1 MKRTIIAVLLAAAAF
16 MPEAAAQAELMT
28 KKKDIGDVSSKITKV
43 YLTGDTFTSLM
54 LKEEIEK
61 SWSVSPYEFC
71 DSEEFERCKTDTNY
85 FFLTRILGHN
95 RKEAE
100 PSIEYLSLLR
110 GGPEAEKGIDK
121 MVEVI
126 SIPFK
131 SLDDEDGRYPVFIPA
146 FINIIQ
152 EHIPRVTRSDLAAYT
167 AIYSYTRRI
176 DDAAGM
182 SIIFSDADL
191 SAEVD
196 EQVRARYFDEGISI
210 TSPEEADRA
219 FENMTPGTLVS
230 YTITPEGVKGAY
242 SYKMLISTE
251 DYGLYYFRKHK
262 VGRRTPGGFRKD
274 DIRRITVCRQRG
286 NE

>member
-1 MKRTIIAVLLAAAAF
+1 MFIAVLLAAAAF
-16 MPEAAAQAELMT
+16 IPEAAAQAELMT

-43 YLTGDTFTSLM
+43 YLTGDTFTNLM
-54 LKEEIEK
+54 LKKEIER

-71 DSEEFERCKTDTNY
+71 DKEEFERCKTDTNY
-85 FFLTRILGHN
+85 FFLTRILGQN

-110 GGPEAEKGIDK
+110 GGPEAENGIDK

-131 SLDDEDGRYPVFIPA
+131 TVDDEEGRYPVFIPA

-182 SIIFSDADL
+182 DIIFSETDL
-191 SAEVD
+191 SSEIDDEVR
-196 EQVRARYFDEGISI
+196 QRYFDGGM
-210 TSPEEADRA
+210 TVTGPDEADEA
-219 FENMTPGTLVS
+219 FEEMLPGTLVS

-262 VGRRTPGGFRKD
+262 VGRKTPAGFRKD
-274 DIRRITVCRQRG
+274 DIRRITVCREKG
-286 NE
+286 DE

>member
-1 MKRTIIAVLLAAAAF
+1 MFIALLLAAAAF
-16 MPEAAAQAELMT
+16 IPEAAAQAELMT
-28 KKKDIGDVSSKITKV
+28 KKKDIGDVSSKITKI
-43 YLTGDTFTSLM
+43 YLTGDTFTNLM

-71 DSEEFERCKTDTNY
+71 NGEEFERCKTDTNY
-85 FFLTRILGHN
+85 FFLTRILGQN

-100 PSIEYLSLLR
+100 PSIEYLALLR
-110 GGPEAEKGIDK
+110 GGPEAENGIDK

-131 SLDDEDGRYPVFIPA
+131 SVDDEDGRYPVFIPA

-176 DDAAGM
+176 DDAADM
-182 SIIFSDADL
+182 QIIFSDTDL
-191 SAEVD
+191 SPEVD
-196 EQVRARYFDEGISI
+196 AELRQRYFDADMTVTGAD
-210 TSPEEADRA
+210 EADEA
-219 FENMTPGTLVS
+219 FEQMLPGTLVS

-262 VGRRTPGGFRKD
+262 VGRKTPAGFRKD
-274 DIRRITVCRQRG
+274 DIRRITVCRERG